1 MPLVHYLAARNLQ
14 CAVVVDD
21 IPAVAAALRR
31 ARAGLG
37 AACEHAAP
45 DDGLCA

>member
-1 MPLVHYLAARNLQ
+1 MPLVHHLAARNLQ